1 MNTDPLV
8 LSNSDI
14 VPDNEISESQKSM
27 LQESINGINIELES
41 ESRLNDEVQDQGNEN
56 RILQNNNPEIL
67 DNQMTVVIETVSEE
81 GMLLTLCTVL
91 LIQEQYHY

>member
-1 MNTDPLV
+1 LLFET

-67 DNQMTVVIETVSEE
+67 DNQMTVVTETVSEE
-81 GMLLTLCTVL
+81 GSC
-91 LIQEQYHY
+91 